1 MDRQPEF
8 PVSESESTVTTPLST
23 STSSDAATD
32 ARPTLSQRL
41 VGWLPKVRPGWVR
54 PVLIAN
60 LIGEIGIV
68 VTGGIVRLTG
78 SGLGCST
85 WPQCQPGSFTPVRH
99 EASSHHDLIEFGN
112 RLLTGVVGI
121 LAIAALWVVVQRWPE
136 RRRMHRLAW
145 LVIGG
150 VAAQAIVGGITVRT
164 GLNPW
169 TVMFHFLMSMAL
181 VAVSTALVRGAR
193 DDRSGTGAL
202 VVHPLA
208 HRLALGTAAIGA
220 VVLVL
225 GTIVTGSGPHSG
237 DADTPART
245 GFDPRFVSWMHADAV
260 MLFCGLVIATL
271 VAVWITTDTTSDK
284 DEAQTG
290 NDPKQAW
297 RVVLYVTVVQG
308 LIGYVQ
314 YFTQLPELLVL
325 FHMFGASLLVVALV
339 WGVLDLRRRPV

>member
-1 MDRQPEF
+1 M
-8 PVSESESTVTTPLST
+8 TTPPST
-23 STSSDAATD
+23 SPQTGRPETLAS
-32 ARPTLSQRL
+32 PTLSQRL
-41 VGWLPKVRPGWVR
+41 MGWLPAVRPGWVR

-60 LIGEIGIV
+60 LVGEIGIV

-99 EASSHHDLIEFGN
+99 EASTHHDLIEFGN
-112 RLLTGVVGI
+112 RLLTGVVGV
-121 LAIAALWVVVQRWPE
+121 LALAALWVVIRRWPT
-136 RRRMHRLAW
+136 RPRMHRLAW
-145 LVIGG
+145 LVLGG
-150 VAAQAIVGGITVRT
+150 VAAQAVVGGITVRT

-169 TVMFHFLMSMAL
+169 TVMFHFLMSMTL
-181 VAVSTALVRGAR
+181 VALSTALVRGAR
-193 DDRSGTGAL
+193 DNTADSPGEAADEPAPGPLL
-202 VVHPLA
+202 VHALA
-208 HRLALGTAAIGA
+208 HKLALGTAAVGA

-271 VAVWITTDTTSDK
+271 VAVWITTDTPP
-284 DEAQTG
+284 ATG
-290 NDPKQAW
+290 DGTNDPRQAW
-297 RVVLYVTVVQG
+297 RVVLYVTLVQG

-325 FHMFGASLLVVALV
+325 LHMFGASLLVVALT
-339 WGVLDLRRRPV
+339 WGVLDLRRNPV